1 MTDTSPPARRRPL
14 LVTWLSL
21 GVLTLAVFN
30 LGGWLAGLS
39 LPDLPYSVPRAY
51 LLVRNALWATWG
63 GLSAWFAFQ
72 GKPGA
77 AGLLRVGGLLV
88 LGWYWADRLLLAR
101 SDYTRN
107 RWPLAAVF
115 TALAV
120 TTVAVILSRPN
131 VRDYFQ
137 EKRS

>member
-1 MTDTSPPARRRPL
+1 MTDHSRAAKRRPL

-51 LLVRNALWATWG
+51 LLVRNALWAAWG
-63 GLSAWFAFQ
+63 VLSALLAFQ
-72 GKPGA
+72 GKPSA
-77 AGLLRVGGLLV
+77 PGLLRVGGVLV

-107 RWPLAAVF
+107 RWPLAAMF
-115 TALAV
+115 TVLAA
-120 TTVAVILSRPN
+120 TTVVVILSRPN

>member
-1 MTDTSPPARRRPL
+1 MTNPSPPARRRPL

-21 GVLTLAVFN
+21 GVLTFAVFN
-30 LGGWLAGLS
+30 LGGSFAGLG

-51 LLVRNALWATWG
+51 LLARNALWAAWG
-63 GLSAWFAFQ
+63 GLSALFAFR

-101 SDYTRN
+101 SDYTRS
-107 RWPLAAVF
+107 RWPLAVIT

-120 TTVAVILSRPN
+120 TTVAVILSRPK

>member
-1 MTDTSPPARRRPL
+1 MSDHSRPASGRPR

-21 GVLTLAVFN
+21 GVLTLAVLN

-51 LLVRNALWATWG
+51 LLLRTALWAAWG
-63 GLSAWFAFQ
+63 LLSALFAFQ
-72 GKPGA
+72 GRPSA
-77 AGLLRVGGLLV
+77 VGLLRVGGLLV
-88 LGWYWADRLLLAR
+88 LSWYWADRLLFAR

-107 RWPLAAVF
+107 HWPLAVVF
-115 TALAV
+115 TALGVA
-120 TTVAVILSRPN
+120 TVAVILSRPS
-131 VRDYFQ
+131 VRAYFQ

>member
-1 MTDTSPPARRRPL
+1 MTDHSRPARRRPL

-51 LLVRNALWATWG
+51 LVVRNVLWAAWG
-63 GLSAWFAFQ
+63 GLSALFVFQ
-72 GKPGA
+72 GKPRA
-77 AGLLRVGGLLV
+77 VGLLRVGGLLV

-115 TALAV
+115 TALSV
-120 TTVAVILSRPN
+120 TIVVVILGRPN

-137 EKRS
+137 ERRS